1 MQAAVL
7 HHIKGSS
14 ATVLSLKVAPTGYGG
29 TIGTG
34 KWNIPEYNPSQQQLV
49 AKDWLCQ
56 LQ

>member
-7 HHIKGSS
+7 HLIKGSS
-14 ATVLSLKVAPTGYGG
+14 ASVLSLKVASAGYGG
-29 TIGTG
+29 TIGTE